1 MHEQINWKT
10 YGGGEHAY
18 HSIVYKRDITATGM
32 SSQCVGPG
40 ASHLSKLDSN
50 SLLPFDHHNENMPTT
65 GNQYFAVML
74 LLEAK
79 ITSNFTI
86 SVNYMLFII
95 AEFTDNKTLT
105 GRILILTDNPKIPA
119 IHHKSVVYLSIS

>member
-1 MHEQINWKT
+1 M
-10 YGGGEHAY
+10 
-18 HSIVYKRDITATGM
+18 GM

-50 SLLPFDHHNENMPTT
+50 SSLPFDHRNENMPAV

-79 ITSNFTI
+79 IT
-86 SVNYMLFII
+86 
-95 AEFTDNKTLT
+95 
-105 GRILILTDNPKIPA
+105 
-119 IHHKSVVYLSIS
+119 